1 MYIMLGMFRVEAS
14 ASCWECFGC
23 CELYF
28 LEIANKF
35 YISEEVALDPRYR
48 SSTVKLFLWETSMF
62 NQGIK
67 PYTLGMIT

>member
-1 MYIMLGMFRVEAS
+1 MLHAGNVSVVAAIS
-14 ASCWECFGC
+14 AVSGK
-23 CELYF
+23 LYF

-35 YISEEVALDPRYR
+35 YISEEVASDPRYR
-48 SSTVKLFLWETSMF
+48 SSTVKLFLWETCMF